1 MSLYTQQ
8 FTPMLLDEIKKPF
21 NDPDYIFELKFDG
34 IRSLLFVEP
43 KKITIRNKRG
53 DILNNRYPELL
64 NIPKMVTKKVI
75 FDGEIVIM
83 INGKPS
89 FNKLKERALLKNK
102 LKIKYFAKN
111 FPVVFIAYDILFED
125 NDLTNL
131 PLIKRKN
138 FLHKYPNTEY
148 FIKSE
153 YIDNKGKDLYK
164 LVIKENLE
172 GIVAKKKDSKYY
184 INKRTKDWIK
194 IKNLKDD
201 DYYICGYK
209 EEDDK
214 AMASLSLGQE
224 KNNKIIYAGTV
235 NIGRKKGEFLFIK
248 KIPINKNPP
257 FTKEGYINVL
267 PNLKCTVLFMEK
279 TKKGF
284 MRQPIYKCLKLLSNK

>member
-1 MSLYTQQ
+1 MNL
-8 FTPMLLDEIKKPF
+8 FTNQNFVPMLLDEIKKPF

-34 IRSLLFVEP
+34 IRTLIFVEP

-64 NIPKMVTKKVI
+64 NITKNVNNKVI

-83 INGKPS
+83 INGKPN
-89 FNKLKERALLKNK
+89 FDKLKERVLLKNK

-111 FPVVFIAYDILFED
+111 FPVVFIAYDILYED
-125 NDLTNL
+125 QDLTDL
-131 PLIKRKN
+131 SLIKRKKILN
-138 FLHKYPNTEY
+138 KYHNTEN

-153 YIDNKGKDLYK
+153 CFDEKGKDLYK

-184 INKRTKDWIK
+184 INKRTKEWIK
-194 IKNLKDD
+194 IKNLKDE

-209 EEDDK
+209 EENDK
-214 AMASLSLGQE
+214 AMASLLLGKIDK
-224 KNNKIIYAGTV
+224 KNLVYAGTV
-235 NIGRKKGEFLFIK
+235 NIGRKNSEFLFIK
-248 KIPINKNPP
+248 KIPQNKNPS
-257 FTKEGYINVL
+257 FTKEGYINL
-267 PNLKCTVLFMEK
+267 IPNIKCTILFMEK

-284 MRQPIYKCLKLLSNK
+284 MRQPIYKGLSI